1 MPVHDLST
9 EDVARGLSDETIL
22 LIDVREPHEFQMAHI
37 PGSLNLPLSS
47 FDPRAIPDPEGK
59 RVVFMCAAGMR
70 SLQASEMAQ
79 SFGKPYDAHLAG
91 GIKGWV
97 MDGQDF
103 VRG

>member
-9 EDVARGLSDETIL
+9 EDVARGLSDDTIL

-37 PGSLNLPLSS
+37 AGSLNLPLSS
-47 FDPRAIPDPEGK
+47 FDPRAIPDPGGK
-59 RVVFMCAAGMR
+59 RVVFMCAAGVR
-70 SLQASEMAQ
+70 SLQASEIAQ
-79 SFGKPYDAHLAG
+79 SLGKPYDAHLAG

-97 MDGQDF
+97 MDGQDI

>member
-1 MPVHDLST
+1 MPVQDLST
-9 EDVARGLSDETIL
+9 DDVARGLSADSIL

-47 FDPRAIPDPEGK
+47 FDPRAIPNPDGK

-70 SLQASEMAQ
+70 SLQASEIAQ
-79 SFGKPYDAHLAG
+79 TSGKPYDAHLAG

-97 MDGQDF
+97 MDGQDI

>member
-9 EDVARGLSDETIL
+9 DDVARGLSDGSIL
-22 LIDVREPHEFQMAHI
+22 LIDVREPHEFQLAHI

-47 FDPRAIPDPEGK
+47 FDPHAIPDPDGK

-70 SLQASEMAQ
+70 SLQASEIAQ
-79 SFGKPYDAHLAG
+79 SSGRPYDAHLAG

-97 MDGQDF
+97 MDGQDI

>member
-1 MPVHDLST
+1 MPVHDLT
-9 EDVARGLSDETIL
+9 PDDVARGLSDGSIL

-47 FDPRAIPDPEGK
+47 FDPRAIPDPDGK

-70 SLQASEMAQ
+70 SLQASEIAQ
-79 SFGKPYDAHLAG
+79 RSGKPYDAHLAG

-97 MDGQDF
+97 MDGQDIA
-103 VRG
+103 RG